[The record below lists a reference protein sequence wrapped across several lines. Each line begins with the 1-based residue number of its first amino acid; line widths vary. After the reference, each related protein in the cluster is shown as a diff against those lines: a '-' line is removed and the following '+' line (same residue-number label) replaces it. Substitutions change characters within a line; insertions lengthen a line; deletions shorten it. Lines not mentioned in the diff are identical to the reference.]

1 VTSLGP
7 GAALM
12 ALAIIGL
19 ILSERLWLR
28 LLCAG
33 YLGIYVIALGI
44 SFATGEGRLD
54 DLMIPSLLLV
64 FGLVVRSVKKAYG
77 KY

>member
-1 VTSLGP
+1 MTSFGT

-12 ALAIIGL
+12 VLAIIGL
-19 ILSERLWLR
+19 ILSERLWVR
-28 LLCAG
+28 LLCAA

-54 DLMIPSLLLV
+54 DLMIPSILLV
-64 FGLVVRSVKKAYG
+64 FGLFVWSVKKGYG